1 MHPNED
7 DFLESPR
14 AGVLRTLGHQDR
26 KTGIVVDGRKIPLS
40 IFLHVNK
47 LTDFQHSVLSK
58 ALDIQATQEEY
69 AEVILQ
75 LQRHADQLSRANWKP
90 NKVEGDAVNRPDHYE
105 RFSIEPTFFA
115 RENGLTWNIGNFL
128 KYVCRFPFKNGV
140 EDLRKAARYLAMEV
154 RFLDGKQD
162 WSR

>member
-7 DFLESPR
+7 NFLESPK
-14 AGVLRTLGHQDR
+14 AGVLRTLGYQDR

-47 LTDFQHSVLSK
+47 LTSFQHEILS
-58 ALDIQATQEEY
+58 AVLDIEADQDVFSA
-69 AEVILQ
+69 AILKI
-75 LQRHADQLSRANWKP
+75 QRHADQLTVAGWKP
-90 NKVEGDAVNRPDHYE
+90 NKVDGDAVNRPDHYE
-105 RFSIEPTFFA
+105 RFAIEPTFFA

-128 KYVCRFPFKNGV
+128 KYICRFPFKNGV